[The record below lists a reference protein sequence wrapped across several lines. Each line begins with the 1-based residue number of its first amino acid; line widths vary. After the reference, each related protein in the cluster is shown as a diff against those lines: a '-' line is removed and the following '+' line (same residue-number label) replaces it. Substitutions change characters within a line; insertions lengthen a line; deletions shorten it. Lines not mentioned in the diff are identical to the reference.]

1 MTNPFRPTFGAS
13 PHYWAGRRVILDDY
27 HEALAS
33 GPGAATRTLVITGS
47 RGIGKTVLLNELEDI
62 AASHGWIVLRASA
75 RGDIATELVESSIPA
90 KIQEISPTA
99 TRRVTGVG
107 IAGIGSVTTSVTG
120 PEDPDRPRP
129 TLESRLRDLLSLMS
143 GAGVLVTVDEIQD
156 ADRDALSRLAATYQN
171 LIRDDLEVSL
181 AMAGLTHGVE
191 TLLDLPGTT
200 FMRRAHRYD
209 LGPLTDDDAADVL
222 ATSSADSGLAFD
234 TAGLTAA
241 VDLAAGYPYL
251 VQLVGSL
258 AWNAARRVQASS
270 ISRPAVESISREA
283 VATMG
288 AQVHHP
294 SLKGVPTVQREY
306 LEAMAALADPGTGG
320 TDGSDKDG
328 HSHRDTPV
336 ATAAIAERLGKT
348 QRAASDPRAKLIDRD
363 LITPAGWGKV
373 QFTLPYLGHWL
384 RGSGTVRRVN

>member
-13 PHYWAGRRVILDDY
+13 PHYWAGRRIILDDY
-27 HEALAS
+27 ADALAS
-33 GPGAATRTLVITGS
+33 GPGAAARTLVITGS

-62 AASHGWIVLRASA
+62 AATHGWIILRASA
-75 RGDIATELVESSIPA
+75 RGDIVAELVDSVIPA
-90 KIQEISPTA
+90 KIQELSPPT

-107 IAGIGSVTTSVTG
+107 IAGIGTVNTSLTG
-120 PEDPDRPRP
+120 PDEHDLPRP
-129 TLESRLRDLLSLMS
+129 TLDSRLRDLLALMS
-143 GAGVLVTVDEIQD
+143 DTGVLITVDEIQD
-156 ADRDALSRLAATYQN
+156 ADRDALSRLATTYQN
-171 LIRDDLEVSL
+171 LIRDDLEISL

-191 TLLDLPGTT
+191 ALLDLPGTT

-209 LGPLTDDDAADVL
+209 LGPLTRDDATDVL
-222 ATSSADSGLAFD
+222 ATSSRDSGLAFD
-234 TAGLTAA
+234 GAGLASA

-258 AWNAARRVQASS
+258 AWNAARRADTDVISAQQVDS
-270 ISRPAVESISREA
+270 IRDEA
-283 VATMG
+283 VSTMG

-306 LEAMAALADPGTGG
+306 LEAMAALAV
-320 TDGSDKDG
+320 DGPEDADG
-328 HSHRDTPV
+328 PV

-363 LITPAGWGKV
+363 LISPAGWGKV
-373 QFTLPYLGHWL
+373 QFTLPYLGDWL
-384 RGSGTVRRVN
+384 RGSGTVRRIS

>member
-27 HEALAS
+27 REALAS
-33 GPGAATRTLVITGS
+33 GPGAASRTLVITGS

-62 AASHGWIVLRASA
+62 AAGHGWVVLRASA
-75 RGDIATELVESSIPA
+75 RGDISTELVESSIPA

-99 TRRVTGVG
+99 TRRVTGLG

-120 PEDPDRPRP
+120 PDDPDRPRP

-143 GAGVLVTVDEIQD
+143 GTGVLITVDEIQD
-156 ADRDALSRLAATYQN
+156 ADRNALSRLAATYQN

-234 TAGLTAA
+234 SAGLAAA

-258 AWNAARRVQASS
+258 AWNAARRSQASS
-270 ISRPAVESISREA
+270 ISLSAVEAVSREA

-306 LEAMAALADPGTGG
+306 LEAMAALAEPGEPTQGRAQG
-320 TDGSDKDG
+320 RGD
-328 HSHRDTPV
+328 HRDGPV
-336 ATAAIAERLGKT
+336 ATAAVAERLGKT

>member
-13 PHYWAGRRVILDDY
+13 PHYWAGRRIILDDY
-27 HEALAS
+27 AEALAS
-33 GPGAATRTLVITGS
+33 GPGAAARTLVITGS

-62 AASHGWIVLRASA
+62 AATRGWVVLRASA
-75 RGDIATELVESSIPA
+75 RGDIVTELIDSTVPA
-90 KIQEISPTA
+90 KIRELDPGT
-99 TRRVTGVG
+99 TRRITGVG
-107 IAGIGSVTTSVTG
+107 ITGLGSVHTSLTG
-120 PEDPDRPRP
+120 PDEHDRPRP
-129 TLESRLRDLLSLMS
+129 TLESRLRDLLALVP
-143 GAGVLVTVDEIQD
+143 GTGVLVTVDEIQD
-156 ADRDALSRLAATYQN
+156 ADREALSRLAATYQN

-191 TLLDLPGTT
+191 TLLNLPGTT

-209 LGPLTDDDAADVL
+209 LGPLTDADAADVL

-234 TAGLTAA
+234 SPALAAA

-258 AWNAARRVQASS
+258 AWNAARRKGAGT
-270 ISRPAVESISREA
+270 ISTPSVEAVRQEA

-288 AQVHHP
+288 TQVHHP

-306 LEAMAALADPGTGG
+306 LEAMAVLAAQ
-320 TDGSDKDG
+320 TDDARDG
-328 HSHRDTPV
+328 PV

-373 QFTLPYLGHWL
+373 RFTLPYLGHWL